1 MIFVMVNY
9 TKRAVR
15 GAGITLIMSI
25 LAAIIAYVTRM
36 ILARNLGPYEYGLF
50 SAVFTF
56 VIFLLFFRDLGLRQ
70 SLSKYIAEFKAN
82 QDYDQIKTAINIV
95 FLFQLFSS
103 LIFVLILYF
112 LSDYLAINYFK
123 DINASLVLKIFLLY
137 VLFSIFFIVLKG
149 IFQGFQKMFLFSSV
163 EFSKNLIILILI
175 LILFQFGFTLLAP
188 IIAYALVGLIL
199 FMIYLYPALNLSQ
212 YFKYNIIN
220 FKITTKK
227 VVLFGIPLLAASF
240 AGKIIGYIDT
250 LLLTYFGTLTEVG
263 IYNVVLPTALIL
275 LLFGRSISAII
286 FPMASEL
293 WAKKDSKRINEG
305 LRLIHKYAFIIL
317 IPLIFS
323 ILVYSQIIIRTFFG
337 SEYGSGYLAMQIL
350 LVGIM
355 FFIVAMINNQVIS
368 ALGKPRSVAK
378 IIAVAAFL
386 NIVLNLFLIPKYGI
400 NGAAIATSIS
410 YFLIFF
416 LSLIKL
422 KTLIGINVPFF
433 LWIKHSVLA
442 VLFVIIILTV
452 KSNLSV
458 NIYLE
463 IITSVLIA
471 SLIYFITAYLF
482 DLINIKEIRYYLNL
496 LK

>member
-1 MIFVMVNY
+1 MVNY

-25 LAAIIAYVTRM
+25 LAAVVAYVTRI

-56 VIFLLFFRDLGLRQ
+56 IIFLLFFRDLGLRQ
-70 SLSKYIAEFKAN
+70 SLSKHIAEFKAK
-82 QDYDQIKTAINIV
+82 QDYNQIKTAINV
-95 FLFQLFSS
+95 VLLFQLFSS
-103 LIFVLILYF
+103 LMFVLILYF

-149 IFQGFQKMFLFSSV
+149 IFQGFQKMFFFSSV
-163 EFSKNLIILILI
+163 EFSKNLIILISV
-175 LILFQFGFTLLAP
+175 LILFKFGFTLLAP
-188 IIAYALVGLIL
+188 IIAYALVSLIL
-199 FMIYLYPALNLSQ
+199 FMIYFYPALKMSQ
-212 YFKYNIIN
+212 YFKHNIIN

-263 IYNVVLPTALIL
+263 VYNVVLPTALIL

-293 WAKKDSKRINEG
+293 WAKKDLKRINEG
-305 LRLIHKYAFIIL
+305 LRLIHKYSFIIL
-317 IPLIFS
+317 TPIIFS

-337 SEYGSGYLAMQIL
+337 SEYESGYLAMQIL
-350 LVGIM
+350 LVGM
-355 FFIVAMINNQVIS
+355 AFFIVAMINNQVIS
-368 ALGKPRSVAK
+368 ALGEPKYVAK

-386 NIVLNLFLIPKYGI
+386 NIVLNLFLIPKYSI

-410 YFLIFF
+410 YFLILF
-416 LSLIKL
+416 LSMIKL
-422 KTLIGINVPFF
+422 KKLIRTKIPS
-433 LWIKHSVLA
+433 LIWIKQFILA
-442 VLFVIIILTV
+442 VLFVIVVIMV

-463 IITSVLIA
+463 IITSVLFA
-471 SLIYFITAYLF
+471 SLIYFITTYLF
-482 DLINIKEIRYYLNL
+482 GLINIKEIKYYLRIL
-496 LK
+496 RK